1 MNEKEV
7 GECFNKIN
15 FNLMK
20 LADYYTTLQI
30 EIIKLK
36 NELKIEKSK
45 IVPP

>member
-15 FNLMK
+15 YELMK
-20 LADYYTTLQI
+20 LADFVTNLQT

-36 NELKIEKSK
+36 NELKIKKSK